1 MLLQR
6 PPLEKTITI
15 IIITML
21 KFERATTTTETKIK
35 SILIKQRAIN

>member
-15 IIITML
+15 IIITMP
-21 KFERATTTTETKIK
+21 KFERATTTTKIK